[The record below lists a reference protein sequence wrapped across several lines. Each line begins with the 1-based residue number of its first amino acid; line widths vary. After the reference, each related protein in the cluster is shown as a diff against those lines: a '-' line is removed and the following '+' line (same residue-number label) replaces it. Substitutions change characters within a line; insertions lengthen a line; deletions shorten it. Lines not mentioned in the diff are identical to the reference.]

1 MPHKK
6 LLYRPARLSRSK
18 IAAALDLTPR
28 ALGWER
34 IHFAV
39 RHLRAG
45 AVWVGPSRD
54 EERCLVLLRGEFE
67 VGWAG
72 ASHRIGPRA
81 EVFSGYPHAVY
92 LPCRTPF
99 RIVAER
105 RARWPTPVSRR
116 TSRSSRG

>member
-1 MPHKK
+1 MPYKK
-6 LLYRPARLSRSK
+6 LLYRPARLSRGK

-54 EERCLVLLRGEFE
+54 EERCLVLLRGEAEGLFRGTIRRL
-67 VGWAG
+67 VGESPSAW
-72 ASHRIGPRA
+72 RVRQWNPRRDS
-81 EVFSGYPHAVY
+81 E
-92 LPCRTPF
+92 L
-99 RIVAER
+99 
-105 RARWPTPVSRR
+105 ARSEWPKADRVVGKYNRK
-116 TSRSSRG
+116 